1 VERVNSLLDYI
12 IAFIVVTSFAF
23 LLINWNITRI
33 KNTQLKLQIIDV
45 LQQNQV
51 FKTLLDQRDSAHVE
65 KTEGF
70 LNFVTQSRDWAFEY
84 IEDVQRVINSVLTQT
99 ESTVK
104 YHNEFSSFSGE
115 AKIKKTSIEE
125 IRNLY
130 NPVDLLV
137 ESPMNFLPTVDY
149 EGAFNKRKIASDKM
163 GTSKSEYIKMAL
175 NSHYSSFYSI
185 MQANLLKKKHELK
198 NGFVY
203 DWVLKLRFDNIIKSQ
218 IDLSNSDSNSNSY
231 SSADDDSG
239 SCEIVESVG
248 NKGKTSFV
256 CL

>member
-1 VERVNSLLDYI
+1 MK
-12 IAFIVVTSFAF
+12 IAICFSGQPRFVSECYQG
-23 LLINWNITRI
+23 I
-33 KNTQLKLQIIDV
+33 KSNLIDV
-45 LQQNQV
+45 NGNHDIDV
-51 FKTLLDQRDSAHVE
+51 FVHTWFSEETSE
-65 KTEGF
+65 KI
-70 LNFVTQSRDWAFEY
+70 L
-84 IEDVQRVINSVLTQT
+84 
-99 ESTVK
+99 

-203 DWVLKLRFDNIIKSQ
+203 DWVLKLRFDNIIKSH
-218 IDLSNSDSNSNSY
+218 IELSNLDSNFLYHQEMGKGESEIADWINFSNSKNMDSY
-231 SSADDDSG
+231 SSAFATIENLADSSNKKYGWFSPESILKEACLRDDVQLRPISLNT
-239 SCEIVESVG
+239 ELPRW
-248 NKGKTSFV
+248 GKI
-256 CL
+256 